1 MIINE
6 LLKKVNLEGKIFRI
20 FVNGIPVN
28 DSVNIYETDELFV
41 IPKISGTSCF
51 LRGSLIRSRERIR
64 LSPRRLTRL
73 GIHNRISPISN
84 DLTELL
90 TEARRLKLKLEK
102 DLLNIEIERN
112 TLLNEI
118 EEVVYRAKES
128 NIKAEDYPINGSE
141 ARKGVVN
148 RPPSVPSIVSDEYD
162 YLIKCIVVGDTG
174 VGKTALALQF
184 SKKLSPEDYK
194 TTIGVDFYIKTI
206 PIETKE
212 GPIKAKLQLWVFGDQ
227 ERFSSIRPM
236 YYRDSLGAVLVFDL
250 TNSSSFEH
258 LPQWIE
264 DVRSNV
270 KSEIPLLLVGNKSDL
285 IDQRQVTLEEI
296 NSITRDFN
304 LYYMET
310 SAKTGEGVD
319 NCFYTLTCL
328 ILGLE
333 LPKRSIDTD
342 KDSKPPRGS
351 PRDPGPA
358 K

>member
-1 MIINE
+1 MSNE
-6 LLKKVNLEGKIFRI
+6 NQAGYKVL
-20 FVNGIPVN
+20 
-28 DSVNIYETDELFV
+28 
-41 IPKISGTSCF
+41 
-51 LRGSLIRSRERIR
+51 
-64 LSPRRLTRL
+64 
-73 GIHNRISPISN
+73 
-84 DLTELL
+84 
-90 TEARRLKLKLEK
+90 
-102 DLLNIEIERN
+102 
-112 TLLNEI
+112 
-118 EEVVYRAKES
+118 
-128 NIKAEDYPINGSE
+128 
-141 ARKGVVN
+141 
-148 RPPSVPSIVSDEYD
+148 
-162 YLIKCIVVGDTG
+162 VVGDTG

-184 SKKLSPEDYK
+184 SKNFSPEDYK
-194 TTIGVDFYIKTI
+194 TTIGVDFHVKTI

-227 ERFSSIRPM
+227 EKFSSIRPLD
-236 YYRDSLGAVLVFDL
+236 YRDSLGAVLVFDL

-285 IDQRQVTLEEI
+285 IDQRQVSLEEI

-319 NCFYTLTCL
+319 DCFYTLTCL
-328 ILGLE
+328 ILGIE

-342 KDSKPPRGS
+342 KDSKPPRKP

-358 K
+358 SEAALADF